1 MAEPRDEGAT
11 PLVNFGGNVAFA
23 PRHRY
28 APGSEAEVLE
38 VLDRHA
44 GGTIRVV
51 GSLHSW
57 SDDTV
62 SGDVIL
68 DLRQLDGVAV
78 ETRGD
83 EIWATIGAGC
93 VLADALA
100 QLRAAGATLPT
111 LGAVTVQTIAGVVS
125 TATHGS
131 GRSSFSHYAAALR
144 VAAYDPATGKAAIF
158 EIDRGDELRAARC
171 ALGTLGVIL
180 AVRLRCV
187 PSYLVAETLVQ
198 RDTLD
203 EVLADAASYPL
214 QQFVLVPYR
223 WAFVVFQ
230 RSEAGSERTARP
242 SWWRLIHRAYAFFG
256 VDLLLHILVK
266 ALVAVGRPSWIRGF
280 FRSVFIHLA
289 WRDRTVIDRSELVL
303 TLHHELFKHVEM
315 ELFVPRSQLAGALA
329 IVRHAI
335 AVFDGSDARPDPA
348 VEAALAGA
356 GLLDELR
363 QRAGSYTHH
372 YPIFIRRVLPDDALI
387 SMTAGASEPFY
398 TISLFCYREPRAAF
412 YALADFVARALNRLH
427 RACPHWGKY
436 FPLQC
441 ADIAEYYPRL
451 AEFRAICDR
460 YDPRGTFRNAY
471 VTRVLGFTAAHEARE
486 PAAGGIGDLD
496 PDRARGN
503 PAFSAVPLAPAP
515 GSENT

>member
-11 PLVNFGGNVAFA
+11 PVVNFGGNVTFT

-83 EIWATIGAGC
+83 EIWATVGAGC

-111 LGAVTVQTIAGVVS
+111 LGAVTVQRMAGVVS

-131 GRSSFSHYAAALR
+131 GRSSFSHYIAALR
-144 VAAYDPATGKAAIF
+144 VAAYDPDTGKARIF
-158 EIDRGDELRAARC
+158 ELDHGDELRAARC

-187 PSYLVAETLVQ
+187 PTYLVAETLVR

-203 EVLADAASYPL
+203 DVLADTASYPL
-214 QQFVLVPYR
+214 QQFVLVPYL

-230 RSEAGSERTARP
+230 RREAGSERTTRP
-242 SWWRLIHRAYAFFG
+242 SWWRLIHRGYALLG
-256 VDLLLHILVK
+256 VDLLLHLLVK
-266 ALVAVGRPSWIRGF
+266 ALVAIGRPSWIRGF
-280 FRSVFIHLA
+280 FRSVFVHLA
-289 WRDRTVIDRSELVL
+289 WKDRTVIDRSELVL
-303 TLHHELFKHVEM
+303 TMHHELFRHLEM
-315 ELFVPRSQLAGALA
+315 ELFVPASQLADALA

-348 VEAALAGA
+348 VEAALAGI

-363 QRAGSYTHH
+363 RRAGSYTHH

-398 TISLFCYREPRAAF
+398 TISLFCYHEPRTAF
-412 YALADFVARALNRLH
+412 FALADFVARALNRLH

-451 AEFRAICDR
+451 AAFRAICDR
-460 YDPRGTFRNAY
+460 YDPHGTFRNAY
-471 VTRVLGFTAAHEARE
+471 VTRVLGFTAADQR
-486 PAAGGIGDLD
+486 AA
-496 PDRARGN
+496 
-503 PAFSAVPLAPAP
+503 
-515 GSENT
+515 

>member
-1 MAEPRDEGAT
+1 MRERRAAGAVAWRMAEPRDEGAT
-11 PLVNFGGNVAFA
+11 PLVNFGGNVAFT

-28 APGSEAEVLE
+28 APSSEAEVLE

-68 DLRQLDGVAV
+68 DLRSFDGVAV
-78 ETRGD
+78 DTRGD

-100 QLRAAGATLPT
+100 QLRAACATLPT
-111 LGAVTVQTIAGVVS
+111 IGAVTVQRMAGVVS

-131 GRSSFSHYAAALR
+131 GRSSFSHYIAALR
-144 VAAYDPATGKAAIF
+144 VAAYDPDTGKARIF
-158 EIDRGDELRAARC
+158 ELDRGDERLAARC
-171 ALGTLGVIL
+171 AIGALGVIL

-187 PSYLVAETLVQ
+187 PSYLVAETLVR

-214 QQFVLVPYR
+214 QQFVLVPYL

-230 RSEAGSERTARP
+230 RREAGSERTARA
-242 SWWRLIHRAYAFFG
+242 SWWRLIHRAYALLG
-256 VDLLLHILVK
+256 VDVLLHLLIK
-266 ALVAVGRPSWIRGF
+266 ALVAIGRPSWIRGF

-289 WRDRTVIDRSELVL
+289 WKDRTVIDRSELVL
-303 TLHHELFKHVEM
+303 TLHHELFKHLEM
-315 ELFVPRSQLAGALA
+315 ELFVPQSQLAGALA
-329 IVRHAI
+329 VVRHAI

-348 VEAALAGA
+348 VEAALGEI
-356 GLLDELR
+356 GLSDELR
-363 QRAGSYTHH
+363 RHTGSYTHH

-387 SMTAGASEPFY
+387 SMTAGASEPLY
-398 TISLFCYREPRAAF
+398 TISLFCYHEPRTAF

-436 FPLQC
+436 FPLGH
-441 ADIAEYYPRL
+441 ADIEEYYPRL
-451 AEFRAICDR
+451 AAFRAICER

-471 VTRVLGFTAAHEARE
+471 VTRVLGFTGAADD
-486 PAAGGIGDLD
+486 PAA
-496 PDRARGN
+496 
-503 PAFSAVPLAPAP
+503 
-515 GSENT
+515 

>member
-1 MAEPRDEGAT
+1 MSERHAARGVAWRMAEPRDEGAT
-11 PLVNFGGNVAFA
+11 PLVNFGGNVTFT

-28 APGSEAEVLE
+28 APGGEAEVLA

-51 GSLHSW
+51 GSMHSW
-57 SDDTV
+57 SDDIV
-62 SGDVIL
+62 SDDVIL

-111 LGAVTVQTIAGVVS
+111 LGAVTVQRMAGGVS

-131 GRSSFSHYAAALR
+131 GRSSFSHYIAALR
-144 VAAYDPATGKAAIF
+144 VAAYDPETGKARIF
-158 EIDRGDELRAARC
+158 ELDRGDELRAARG

-187 PSYLVAETLVQ
+187 PTYLVAETLVR

-203 EVLADAASYPL
+203 EVLAGTASFPL
-214 QQFVLVPYR
+214 QQFVLVPYL
-223 WAFVVFQ
+223 WAYVVFQ
-230 RSEAGSERTARP
+230 RREAGRERAARP
-242 SWWRLIHRAYAFFG
+242 SWWRLIHRAYALLG
-256 VDLLLHILVK
+256 VDVLLHLLIK
-266 ALVAVGRPSWIRGF
+266 ALVTIGRPSWIRGF

-289 WRDRTVIDRSELVL
+289 WKDRTVVDRSELVL
-303 TLHHELFKHVEM
+303 TLHHELWKHLEM
-315 ELFVPRSQLAGALA
+315 ELFVPASRLADALA

-335 AVFDGSDARPDPA
+335 AVFDGSDATPDPA
-348 VEAALAGA
+348 VEAALAGV

-372 YPIFIRRVLPDDALI
+372 YPIFIRQVLPDDALI

-398 TISLFCYREPRAAF
+398 TISLFCYHEPRTAF
-412 YALADFVARALNRLH
+412 YGLADFLARALNRLH

-436 FPLQC
+436 FPLHY
-441 ADIAEYYPRL
+441 ADIEEYYPRL
-451 AEFRAICDR
+451 AAFRAICDR

-471 VTRVLGFTAAHEARE
+471 VTRVLGFAAADER
-486 PAAGGIGDLD
+486 AG
-496 PDRARGN
+496 
-503 PAFSAVPLAPAP
+503 
-515 GSENT
+515 

>member
-1 MAEPRDEGAT
+1 MSERGAAGAVAWRMAEPRDEGAT

-28 APGSEAEVLE
+28 TPSSEAEVLE

-44 GGTIRVV
+44 GGMIRVV

-57 SDDTV
+57 SEDTV
-62 SGDVIL
+62 SDDAIL
-68 DLRQLDGVAV
+68 DLRLFDQVAV
-78 ETRGD
+78 ETRGG

-93 VLADALA
+93 VLSDALA

-111 LGAVTVQTIAGVVS
+111 LGAVTVQRMAGVVS

-131 GRSSFSHYAAALR
+131 GRSSFSHYITALR
-144 VAAYDPATGKAAIF
+144 VAAYDPRTGKAKIF
-158 EIDRGDELRAARC
+158 EFDSGDELLAARC
-171 ALGTLGVIL
+171 ALGAMGVIL
-180 AVRLRCV
+180 ALRLRCV
-187 PSYLVAETLVQ
+187 PTYLVAETLVR

-203 EVLADAASYPL
+203 EVLADVASYPL
-214 QQFVLVPYR
+214 QQFVLVPYL
-223 WAFVVFQ
+223 WAFVAFQ
-230 RSEAGSERTARP
+230 RREAGSERTGQP
-242 SWWRLIHRAYAFFG
+242 SWWRLIHRAYAFLG
-256 VDLLLHILVK
+256 IDVLLHLLIKGLVT
-266 ALVAVGRPSWIRGF
+266 VGRPSWIRGF

-289 WRDRTVIDRSELVL
+289 WKDRTVIDRSELVL
-303 TLHHELFKHVEM
+303 TLHHELFKHLEM
-315 ELFVPRSQLAGALA
+315 ELFVPASQLADALA

-335 AVFDGSDARPDPA
+335 AVFDGSDPRPDPV
-348 VEAALAGA
+348 VEAALAGI

-363 QRAGSYTHH
+363 RRAGSYTHH

-398 TISLFCYREPRAAF
+398 TISLFCYHEPRTAF
-412 YALADFVARALNRLH
+412 FALADFLARALNRLH

-436 FPLQC
+436 FPLEY

-451 AEFRAICDR
+451 PAFRAICDR

-471 VTRVLGFTAAHEARE
+471 VTGVLGFTAADER
-486 PAAGGIGDLD
+486 AA
-496 PDRARGN
+496 
-503 PAFSAVPLAPAP
+503 
-515 GSENT
+515 